1 MTILQAI
8 ILGVIQGLT
17 EFLPISSSGHLVILP
32 YLLGWSIPAE
42 QIFPFDVLV
51 QLGTLVAVIV
61 YFRKDIIEIFKAMF
75 ADFKT
80 KKPGSSSESRL
91 GWFLIL
97 ATIPAG
103 AAGLL
108 LKDVVEQA
116 FGSPSAAAFFLFGTA
131 LLLILA
137 ELIGKRER
145 DLSDL
150 HWYDALWIGLFQVL
164 ALFPG
169 LSRSGSCMAGGMTRH
184 LERRSAGRFSFLMA
198 IPVMAAAGLLSIFDL
213 LKVPKLGQFIPV
225 MLVGFIIA
233 GVVGYF
239 SISWLMNFVQSHSL
253 FIFAG
258 YCLFLGAAVL
268 AFGFVFPQTAA
279 TTDTAA
285 VAETPSVQAELLPT
299 RVVYTPELNWL
310 APSAATCMDETLAD
324 PLALLQSVSAH
335 QPDELRLA
343 YPLPAQQA
351 AYTFQLGSQTLQLSL
366 NPSNPLRALDSAD
379 LLALLQGSYPTWDEF
394 FQNCASCSFSDAGSA
409 SFDGEIKLY
418 IYYDGSPYQNAVV
431 EASGLSTAS
440 MNGALFIP
448 SAEALLTQLQL
459 EPNAV
464 GFLPSHWLTP
474 AVASVQ
480 VSDLPASSLDLPI
493 LALLDQQPAGEL
505 KELLL
510 CLQSSLN

>member
-1 MTILQAI
+1 N
-8 ILGVIQGLT
+8 
-17 EFLPISSSGHLVILP
+17 
-32 YLLGWSIPAE
+32 IPAE

-51 QLGTLVAVIV
+51 QLGTLVAVII
-61 YFRKDIIEIFKAMF
+61 YFWRDILEICKAIFSDFKA
-75 ADFKT
+75 
-80 KKPGSSSESRL
+80 KKLGSSSESRL

-108 LKDVVEQA
+108 LKDMVEQA

-137 ELIGKRER
+137 ELIGKRNR
-145 DLSDL
+145 DLIDL
-150 HWYDALWIGLFQVL
+150 RWFDALWIGLFQVL

-184 LERRSAGRFSFLMA
+184 LARRSAGRFSFLMA
-198 IPVMAAAGLLSIFDL
+198 IPVMAAAGLLSVFDL
-213 LKVPKLGQFIPV
+213 LKVPNLGQFIPV

-233 GVVGYF
+233 GVVGYL

-268 AFGFVFPQTAA
+268 AFGFVFPQNPSPA
-279 TTDTAA
+279 AA
-285 VAETPSVQAELLPT
+285 VSETPSPEEQFLPSSI
-299 RVVYTPELNWL
+299 VYTPELNWI
-310 APSAATCMDETLAD
+310 APSAATCMEQTLSE
-324 PLALLQSVSAH
+324 PLPLLQSVAAY
-335 QPDELRLA
+335 QPAELRLTF
-343 YPLPAQQA
+343 PLPSEQA
-351 AYTFQLGSQTLQLSL
+351 AYSYQLGSQTLTLAL
-366 NPSNPLRALDSAD
+366 NATNPLRSLSFDD
-379 LLALLQGSYPTWDEF
+379 LITLLQEDDATWGGF
-394 FQNCASCSFSDAGSA
+394 FQHCASCSFSEEGSA

-418 IYYDGSPYQNAVV
+418 IYYEGSPYQNAVV
-431 EASGLSTAS
+431 EASGLNTAS

-464 GFLPSHWLTP
+464 GFLPSHWLTS
-474 AVASVQ
+474 AIISVQ
-480 VSDLPASSLDLPI
+480 ISNLPAASLELPI
-493 LALLDQQPAGEL
+493 LALLDQQPSGEL
-505 KELLL
+505 KDFLL
-510 CLQSSLN
+510 CLQSSLD